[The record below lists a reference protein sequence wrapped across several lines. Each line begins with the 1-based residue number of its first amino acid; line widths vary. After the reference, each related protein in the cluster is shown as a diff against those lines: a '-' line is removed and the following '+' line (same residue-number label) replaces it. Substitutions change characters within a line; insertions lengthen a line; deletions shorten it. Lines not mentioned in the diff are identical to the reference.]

1 MLGFLIRRVLL
12 ALCVLFGFSFVSFCI
27 VAWQF
32 PSPLKGQP
40 VLAAY
45 WRWLSGVPSGHSLAH
60 GLYGPIL
67 PTLLS
72 SLGHTLALLALTLVL
87 VVVLSVLLGTIAA
100 ATRGSALDGL
110 VRGVSYVTWAVP
122 AFLLA
127 LIVQEALAGL
137 GSSHG
142 LGPFQLAGWPGFC
155 PASLGLNAG
164 TLIPCQAAG
173 SGLDYAFNVLS
184 HVTLPALALAAAF
197 VGLHSRYLR
206 TSLSV
211 ALDAPFTMT
220 ARAKGLP
227 ERQVVLRHALRN
239 SLITFAASV
248 LSDFGAIFGTA
259 LAIDWIFQLKG
270 LGSLFIAEL
279 GVNNI
284 SGTYL
289 SVDVYAV
296 EALLLVTA
304 LLLLVSS
311 VLSELAV
318 VVLDPRAKPD

>member
-1 MLGFLIRRVLL
+1 MLGFLGRRLLL
-12 ALCVLFGFSFVSFCI
+12 AVVVLFGFSFVSFC
-27 VAWQF
+27 VFAWQF

-45 WRWLSGVPSGHSLAH
+45 WRWLSGVPSGHSLSQ

-67 PTLLS
+67 PTLVS
-72 SLGHTLALLALTLVL
+72 SLGHTLALLALTLIL

-100 ATRGSALDGL
+100 VTRGSSLDAL

-127 LIVQEALAGL
+127 LVAQETVASL
-137 GSSHG
+137 GSLHG
-142 LGPFQLAGWPGFC
+142 LGPFPLAGWPGFC
-155 PASLGLNAG
+155 PTSLGLNTG
-164 TLIPCQAAG
+164 TLSPCAAAG
-173 SGLDYAFNVLS
+173 SGLGYLVNVLS
-184 HVTLPALALAAAF
+184 HLTLPALTLAAAF
-197 VGLHSRYLR
+197 IGLHSRYLR
-206 TSLSV
+206 TSLGV
-211 ALDAPFTMT
+211 ALDAPYTMT

-239 SLITFAASV
+239 SLITFAASL
-248 LSDFGAIFGTA
+248 LSDFGAIFGAA

-270 LGSLFIAEL
+270 LGTLFIGEL

-284 SGTYL
+284 SGAFL

-304 LLLLVSS
+304 LLLLASS
-311 VLSELAV
+311 VLSELVV
-318 VVLDPRAKPD
+318 VVLNPRARPD